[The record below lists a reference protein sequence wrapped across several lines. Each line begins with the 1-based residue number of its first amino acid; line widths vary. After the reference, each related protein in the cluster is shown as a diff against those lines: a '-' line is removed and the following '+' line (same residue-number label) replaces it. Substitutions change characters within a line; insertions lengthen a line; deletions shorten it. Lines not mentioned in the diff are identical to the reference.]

1 MNLNRDAI
9 RAKLGGGPVAVIIE
23 ARRLGYKRG
32 RFSNGIEVIASADG
46 SDWIHPPTHSMREF
60 KAFSK
65 AWNALPL
72 LVMRQA

>member
-9 RAKLGGGPVAVIIE
+9 RAKLGGGPMAVIIE
-23 ARRLGYKRG
+23 AKRLGYKRG
-32 RFSNGIEVIASADG
+32 RFNNGIEVITSADG
-46 SDWIHPPTHSMREF
+46 SDWIHPPTCSMREF
-60 KAFSK
+60 KAFNK